1 MIKKYGSKSI
11 LFIVLTVCIVIPL
24 LNLISYS
31 DIGAAKELIFT
42 KSFGSL
48 VVNSL
53 STAIVSSLISLVVAL
68 LAAWFL
74 NRSNIKHKNIFVVL
88 LTVPMLIPSIS
99 HAIGLIIL
107 FGSNGI
113 ITKLLGFN
121 FQLFGFSGI
130 VMGSVL
136 YSFPVAF
143 LLLNDVFKYEDFST
157 YEAAEV
163 LGLSKLQQMQKITY
177 PNIRKSLVTAFFVVF
192 TMVFTDYGVP
202 VMIGGKLQTLSTYM
216 YREII
221 GLLNFSNGAIIG
233 LLLLI
238 PAVVAFIVDLKLDN
252 TENATVTKAYE
263 IHENKT
269 RDIIGKIFIY
279 GTSFLVI
286 LPILAFVVLSSVKQF
301 PNDLTLS
308 MVHIKEAGNLGIWTY
323 LRNSITIAL
332 TTAFLGTIISYLTA
346 VVTSRSERSFSTMT
360 LHLLSM
366 FSLAVPGVVLGLAY
380 VLYFNG
386 TMIYNTIFI
395 LVLVN
400 IVHFFSSPYL
410 MAHNSLANFSSTFED
425 IADSLGISKTRMVL
439 DVYIP
444 NTKDTIMEIFTYFF
458 TNAMI
463 TISAV
468 SFLSNIM
475 SMPLALLIPQLDAQS
490 LIEPTALISLII
502 LLVNIVFKFLMKFS
516 FDKKKEVEYE

>member
-1 MIKKYGSKSI
+1 
-11 LFIVLTVCIVIPL
+11 
-24 LNLISYS
+24 
-31 DIGAAKELIFT
+31 
-42 KSFGSL
+42 
-48 VVNSL
+48 
-53 STAIVSSLISLVVAL
+53 
-68 LAAWFL
+68 
-74 NRSNIKHKNIFVVL
+74 
-88 LTVPMLIPSIS
+88 
-99 HAIGLIIL
+99 
-107 FGSNGI
+107 
-113 ITKLLGFN
+113 
-121 FQLFGFSGI
+121 
-130 VMGSVL
+130 
-136 YSFPVAF
+136 
-143 LLLNDVFKYEDFST
+143 
-157 YEAAEV
+157 
-163 LGLSKLQQMQKITY
+163 
-177 PNIRKSLVTAFFVVF
+177 
-192 TMVFTDYGVP
+192 
-202 VMIGGKLQTLSTYM
+202 
-216 YREII
+216 
-221 GLLNFSNGAIIG
+221 
-233 LLLLI
+233 
-238 PAVVAFIVDLKLDN
+238 
-252 TENATVTKAYE
+252 
-263 IHENKT
+263 
-269 RDIIGKIFIY
+269 
-279 GTSFLVI
+279 
-286 LPILAFVVLSSVKQF
+286 
-301 PNDLTLS
+301 
-308 MVHIKEAGNLGIWTY
+308 
-323 LRNSITIAL
+323 
-332 TTAFLGTIISYLTA
+332 
-346 VVTSRSERSFSTMT
+346 MT

-468 SFLSNIM
+468 LFLSNIM